1 MKKILF
7 VGITALAMASCT
19 HDDYA
24 PVSKQEQYQ
33 AVFEKEFGAVNPNV
47 NWGFT
52 PQQVFTFDKDGK
64 LIGTRGSDP
73 NANDWYKYLTVPAP
87 LTDAQKEVV
96 RKWFQNN
103 PNPKG
108 LEVNWSDFFVQQVY
122 KGGTNTEGSK
132 SLETYDILKE
142 DDTPTGSKVTGSNQM
157 DWLHCGNNSNVGEHI
172 NNFNNGNA
180 SETNVGEG
188 NNKFHKDRIMYMKDY
203 NTTCFGFHDSYGQT
217 YYDNSY
223 VLIPGDIIDPIVA
236 GMYFVGFD
244 YQMQKYDNGEI
255 RVKPDGYYSDW
266 IVRIA
271 PGLNAPGTAAM
282 RVMVEDIIDSNL
294 TSVTSSDWDFNDAV
308 FDVKFEDV
316 TIPGTQETNW
326 QNHNQRQAVITLHAA
341 GGTKYLTIGGEGDKG
356 VEVHKALC
364 VEQSTMVNT
373 VKDQGVTRPVAIFRI
388 PVADN
393 VNNANDIP
401 VYVGSQILEAKQ
413 GKATQK
419 FCVPTDV
426 RWMQERQQV
435 RKTYKE
441 FKDYVENAVPEEWY
455 KIVKGDKNDFRY

>member
-64 LIGTRGSDP
+64 LIGTRAANP
-73 NANDWYKYLTVPAP
+73 NSNQWADYLTVPTK

-103 PNPKG
+103 PNPQGQK
-108 LEVNWSDFFVQQVY
+108 VNWSDFFVEQVY
-122 KGGTNTEGSK
+122 KGGKKTEGSK
-132 SLETYDILKE
+132 TLETYDILRN
-142 DDTPTGSKVTGSNQM
+142 DVSTGSKVTGSNHM
-157 DWLHCGNNSNVGEHI
+157 DWLACGSKKDHVY
-172 NNFNNGNA
+172 NFNGA
-180 SETNVGEG
+180 DG
-188 NNKFHKDRIMYMKDY
+188 DIMYMYDSS
-203 NTTCFGFHDSYGQT
+203 TDCFGFHESYGDK
-217 YYDNSY
+217 YYDDSY
-223 VLIPGDIIDPIVA
+223 VLISGDQIDPSVA

-244 YQMQKYDNGEI
+244 YKTEKYDNGNLEV
-255 RVKPDGYYSDW
+255 RPDEYYSDW

-271 PGLNAPGTAAM
+271 PALSAPGKAK
-282 RVMVEDIIDSNL
+282 RVMVEDLFDSDL
-294 TSVTSSDWDFNDAV
+294 KYAKTSDWDFNDAV
-308 FDVKFEDV
+308 FDVRFDNV
-316 TIPGTQETNW
+316 NN
-326 QNHNQRQAVITLHAA
+326 QNYAVITLHAA

-356 VEVHKALC
+356 VEVHKALG
-364 VEQSTMVNT
+364 VETGTMVNT

-393 VNNANDIP
+393 VDNANDIP
-401 VYVGSQILEAKQ
+401 VYVGSQILEAKK
-413 GKATQK
+413 GKVTQK
-419 FCVPTDV
+419 LCAPTST
-426 RWMQERQQV
+426 RWMQER
-435 RKTYKE
+435 KE
-441 FKDYVENAVPEEWY
+441 FRLTYDKFKGYVNHGTPEDWYDEKQYVKKD
-455 KIVKGDKNDFRY
+455 NDFRY

>member
-33 AVFEKEFGAVNPNV
+33 AVFEKEFGTVNPNV

-64 LIGTRGSDP
+64 LIGTRGANT
-73 NANDWYKYLTVPAP
+73 NANEWANYLTVPTR

-96 RKWFQNN
+96 RKWFQTH
-103 PNPKG
+103 PNPQG
-108 LEVNWSDFFVQQVY
+108 LEVNWSDFFVEQVY
-122 KGGTNTEGSK
+122 KGGTKTEGSH
-132 SLETYDILKE
+132 SPEIYYTLK
-142 DDTPTGSKVTGSNQM
+142 DGVQTQNTVTGSNHM
-157 DWLHCGNNSNVGEHI
+157 DWLACGSDATPSSEHI
-172 NNFNNGNA
+172 NNFNNGN
-180 SETNVGEG
+180 G
-188 NNKFHKDRIMYMKDY
+188 DIMYMYDY
-203 NTTCFGFHDSYGQT
+203 NTTCFGFHDSYGDNHFENT
-217 YYDNSY
+217 YYYNSY

-244 YQMQKYDNGEI
+244 YKTAKYDNGEI
-255 RVKPDGYYSDW
+255 RVNPDGYYSDW
-266 IVRIA
+266 IIRVV
-271 PGLNAPGTAAM
+271 PGLSAPNAAK
-282 RVMVEDIIDSNL
+282 RVMVEDLIDSNL
-294 TSVTSSDWDFNDAV
+294 ASVKTSDWDFNDAV
-308 FDVKFEDV
+308 FDVRF
-316 TIPGTQETNW
+316 ETNW
-326 QNHNQRQAVITLHAA
+326 QNQKFAVITLHAA
-341 GGTKYLTIGGEGDKG
+341 GGTKYLTIGGQGTNG

-364 VEQSTMVNT
+364 VDQSTMVNT

-388 PVADN
+388 RVADN

-435 RKTYKE
+435 KKTYDE
-441 FKDYVENAVPEEWY
+441 FKDYVRDDAPKEWY
-455 KIVKGDKNDFRY
+455 KIVKDKQNDFRY

>member
-1 MKKILF
+1 M
-7 VGITALAMASCT
+7 
-19 HDDYA
+19 
-24 PVSKQEQYQ
+24 
-33 AVFEKEFGAVNPNV
+33 
-47 NWGFT
+47 
-52 PQQVFTFDKDGK
+52 
-64 LIGTRGSDP
+64 
-73 NANDWYKYLTVPAP
+73 
-87 LTDAQKEVV
+87 
-96 RKWFQNN
+96 
-103 PNPKG
+103 
-108 LEVNWSDFFVQQVY
+108 Y
-122 KGGTNTEGSK
+122 KGGSNPGSNSPEIYTINKPAGGTEQ
-132 SLETYDILKE
+132 I
-142 DDTPTGSKVTGSNQM
+142 TGSEKMNWLACGSNAKEG
-157 DWLHCGNNSNVGEHI
+157 DHI
-172 NNFNNGNA
+172 YNFNGGNA

-188 NNKFHKDRIMYMKDY
+188 NNKFHNYKIMYMKDY
-203 NTTCFGFHDSYGQT
+203 NTTCFGFHDSYGSKY
-217 YYDNSY
+217 YYDSY

-244 YQMQKYDNGEI
+244 YQMQKYDNGELK
-255 RVKPDGYYSDW
+255 VEPDGYYSDW

-271 PGLNAPGTAAM
+271 PGLNAPGTAK

-455 KIVKGDKNDFRY
+455 KTVKGDKNDFRY

>member
-64 LIGTRGSDP
+64 LIGTRGANT
-73 NANDWYKYLTVPAP
+73 NANKWYQYLTVPAP

-103 PNPKG
+103 KNPQG
-108 LEVNWSDFFVQQVY
+108 LDVNWSDFFVQQVY
-122 KGGTNTEGSK
+122 KGGTNPGSN
-132 SLETYDILKE
+132 SPEIYYTLK
-142 DDTPTGSKVTGSNQM
+142 DGVQTQNTVTGSNHM
-157 DWLHCGNNSNVGEHI
+157 DWLACGSEESQYKDPI
-172 NNFNNGNA
+172 NNFNGGDA
-180 SETNVGEG
+180 GDMNVGEG
-188 NNKFHKDRIMYMKDY
+188 NNKFHQDKIMYMHDY

-217 YYDNSY
+217 YYYDSY

-244 YQMQKYDNGEI
+244 YKTAKFDNGEI
-255 RVKPDGYYSDW
+255 RVNPDGYYSDW
-266 IVRIA
+266 IIRIA
-271 PGLNAPGTAAM
+271 PGLNAPGTAK

-294 TSVTSSDWDFNDAV
+294 ASVKTSDWDFNDAV
-308 FDVKFEDV
+308 FDVRFETSWV
-316 TIPGTQETNW
+316 NGTPENNW
-326 QNHNQRQAVITLHAA
+326 QGHNQKFAVITLHAA
-341 GGTKYLTIGGEGDKG
+341 GGTKYLTIGGQGANG
-356 VEVHKALC
+356 VEVHKALR
-364 VEQSTMVNT
+364 VETGTMVNT
-373 VKDQGVTRPVAIFRI
+373 GNGATCPVAIFRI

-393 VNNANDIP
+393 VINANDIP
-401 VYVGSQILEAKQ
+401 VYVGAQELTAQQ

-419 FCVPTDV
+419 LCVPTDV
-426 RWMQERQQV
+426 KWMKERVQFID
-435 RKTYKE
+435 TYEK
-441 FKDYVENAVPEEWY
+441 FKGYVNNGTPEEWY
-455 KIVKGDKNDFRY
+455 KRVKNTENLY

>member
-64 LIGTRGSDP
+64 LIGTRGHDA
-73 NANDWYKYLTVPAP
+73 NANDWYKYLTVPAA

-223 VLIPGDIIDPIVA
+223 VLIPGDIIDDSVK

-244 YQMQKYDNGEI
+244 YQMQKYDNGKI
-255 RVKPDGYYSDW
+255 RVEADGYYSDW
-266 IVRIA
+266 IVRIV
-271 PGLNAPGTAAM
+271 PGLNAPNAGM
-282 RVMVEDIIDSNL
+282 RVMVEDIIDENL
-294 TSVTSSDWDFNDAV
+294 KVVKSSDWDFNDAV
-308 FDVKFEDV
+308 FDVRFEGSGND
-316 TIPGTQETNW
+316 
-326 QNHNQRQAVITLHAA
+326 RYAVITLHAA
-341 GGTKYLTIGGEGDKG
+341 GGTKYLTIGGQGDKG
-356 VEVHKALC
+356 VEVHEALG
-364 VEQSTMVNT
+364 VETGTMVNT
-373 VKDQGVTRPVAIFRI
+373 GMGTTRPVAIFRI

-393 VNNANDIP
+393 VDNANLIP
-401 VYVGSQILEAKQ
+401 VYVGTQVLEARQ
-413 GKATQK
+413 GAATQK
-419 FCVPTDV
+419 FCVPTDT
-426 RWMQERQQV
+426 RWMQERQQLK
-435 RKTYKE
+435 KTYNQ
-441 FKDYVENAVPEEWY
+441 FGGYVNNGTPKDWY
-455 KIVKGDKNDFRY
+455 NKIDDKIDFRY

>member
-64 LIGTRGSDP
+64 LIGTRGANP
-73 NANDWYKYLTVPAP
+73 NSNEWANYLIVPTR
-87 LTDAQKEVV
+87 LTDAQKDVV
-96 RKWFQNN
+96 RKWFQTHKN
-103 PNPKG
+103 PQGQK
-108 LEVNWSDFFVQQVY
+108 VNWSDFFVEQVY
-122 KGGTNTEGSK
+122 KGGTNTEGSHSPEIYNTLK
-132 SLETYDILKE
+132 DGVETQN
-142 DDTPTGSKVTGSNQM
+142 KVTGSNQM
-157 DWLHCGNNSNVGEHI
+157 DWLACGSDATPSSEHI
-172 NNFNNGNA
+172 NNFNNGN
-180 SETNVGEG
+180 G
-188 NNKFHKDRIMYMKDY
+188 DIMYMYDY
-203 NTTCFGFHDSYGQT
+203 NTTCFGFHDSYGDNHFENT
-217 YYDNSY
+217 YYYDSY

-244 YQMQKYDNGEI
+244 YKTAKYDNGEI
-255 RVKPDGYYSDW
+255 RVNPDGYYSDW
-266 IVRIA
+266 IVRVV
-271 PGLNAPGTAAM
+271 PGLNAPGKAK
-282 RVMVEDIIDSNL
+282 RVMVEDIIDSDL
-294 TSVTSSDWDFNDAV
+294 KSVQTSDWDFNDAV
-308 FDVKFEDV
+308 FDVRFEKSWV
-316 TIPGTQETNW
+316 NGTPENNYQDGHH
-326 QNHNQRQAVITLHAA
+326 QKYAIITLHAA

-388 PVADN
+388 PVAAN
-393 VNNANDIP
+393 MSNANDIP

-426 RWMQERQQV
+426 RWMQERKQV
-435 RKTYKE
+435 RKTYYE
-441 FKDYVENAVPEEWY
+441 FKDYVRDDAPKDWY
-455 KIVKGDKNDFRY
+455 KTVKGDKNDFRY

>member
-64 LIGTRGSDP
+64 LIGTRAANP
-73 NANDWYKYLTVPAP
+73 NSNQWADYLTVPTK

-108 LEVNWSDFFVQQVY
+108 LDVNWSDFFVQQVY
-122 KGGTNTEGSK
+122 KGNTNTEGSQ
-132 SLETYDILKE
+132 SPENYDILK
-142 DDTPTGSKVTGSNQM
+142 DGVLDKDKGKVTGSNQM
-157 DWLHCGNNSNVGEHI
+157 DWLFCGSKKDHV
-172 NNFNNGNA
+172 NNFNGA
-180 SETNVGEG
+180 DG
-188 NNKFHKDRIMYMKDY
+188 DIMYMYDSS
-203 NTTCFGFHDSYGQT
+203 TDFFGFHESYGQK
-217 YYDNSY
+217 YYDDSY
-223 VLIPGDIIDPIVA
+223 VLISGDQIDPSVA

-244 YQMQKYDNGEI
+244 YKMQKYDNGNIEV
-255 RVKPDGYYSDW
+255 RPDGYYSDW

-271 PGLNAPGTAAM
+271 PALSAPGKAK
-282 RVMVEDIIDSNL
+282 RVMVEDLIDSDL
-294 TSVTSSDWDFNDAV
+294 KSVQTSDWDFNDAV
-308 FDVKFEDV
+308 FDVKFETSWVD
-316 TIPGTQETNW
+316 GTPENSW
-326 QNHNQRQAVITLHAA
+326 QGHNQKFAIITLHAA
-341 GGTKYLTIGGEGDKG
+341 GGTKYLTIGGQGDKG

-364 VEQSTMVNT
+364 VEEQGTMVNT
-373 VKDQGVTRPVAIFRI
+373 GNGATRPVAIFRI

-401 VYVGSQILEAKQ
+401 VYVGAQELTAQQ
-413 GKATQK
+413 GEATQK
-419 FCVPTDV
+419 LCVPTDV
-426 RWMQERQQV
+426 KWMKERVQFINSYDQ
-435 RKTYKE
+435 
-441 FKDYVENAVPEEWY
+441 FKDYVNSNTPDNWY
-455 KIVKGDKNDFRY
+455 ESVKNLGNLY

>member
-7 VGITALAMASCT
+7 LGITALAMASCT

-64 LIGTRGSDP
+64 LIGTRAANP
-73 NANDWYKYLTVPAP
+73 NSNQWADYLTVPTK

-96 RKWFQNN
+96 RKWFQNTKN
-103 PNPKG
+103 PQGQK
-108 LEVNWSDFFVQQVY
+108 VNWSDFFVQQVY
-122 KGGTNTEGSK
+122 KGGSNPGSNSPEIYTINKPAGGTEQ
-132 SLETYDILKE
+132 I
-142 DDTPTGSKVTGSNQM
+142 TGSEKMN
-157 DWLHCGNNSNVGEHI
+157 WLHCGNNSQVGDHI
-172 NNFNNGNA
+172 NNFNGGDAGNM
-180 SETNVGEG
+180 NVGEG

-203 NTTCFGFHDSYGQT
+203 NTTCFGFHDSYGSKY
-217 YYDNSY
+217 YYDSY

-244 YQMQKYDNGEI
+244 YKTEKYDNGKIE
-255 RVKPDGYYSDW
+255 VKPDGYYSDW

-282 RVMVEDIIDSNL
+282 RVMVEDIIDGDL
-294 TSVTSSDWDFNDAV
+294 KSVQTSDWDFNDAV
-308 FDVKFEDV
+308 FDVRFDNV
-316 TIPGTQETNW
+316 NN
-326 QNHNQRQAVITLHAA
+326 QNYAVITLHAA

-356 VEVHKALC
+356 VEVHKALG
-364 VEQSTMVNT
+364 VETGTMVNT

-388 PVADN
+388 PVAANMD
-393 VNNANDIP
+393 NANDIP
-401 VYVGSQILEAKQ
+401 VYVGDQVLKAQQ
-413 GKATQK
+413 GEATQK
-419 FCVPTDV
+419 LCVPTDV
-426 RWMQERQQV
+426 KWMKERVQFIN
-435 RKTYKE
+435 TYEK
-441 FKDYVENAVPEEWY
+441 FKDYVNSNTPDNWY
-455 KIVKGDKNDFRY
+455 ESVKNLGNLY

>member
-64 LIGTRGSDP
+64 LIGTRAANP
-73 NANDWYKYLTVPAP
+73 NSNQWADYVTVPTK
-87 LTDAQKEVV
+87 LTNAQKDVV

-103 PNPKG
+103 KNPQGQK
-108 LEVNWSDFFVQQVY
+108 VNWSDFFVEQVY
-122 KGGTNTEGSK
+122 KGGSNTEGSQ
-132 SLETYDILKE
+132 SPETYTINKPAGGTE
-142 DDTPTGSKVTGSNQM
+142 QIKGSDKM
-157 DWLHCGNNSNVGEHI
+157 DWLACGSKKDHV
-172 NNFNNGNA
+172 NNFNGADGN
-180 SETNVGEG
+180 
-188 NNKFHKDRIMYMKDY
+188 IMYMYDSS
-203 NTTCFGFHDSYGQT
+203 TDCFGFHDSYGDNHFENT
-217 YYDNSY
+217 YYYDSY
-223 VLIPGDIIDPIVA
+223 VLIPGDQIDKSVA

-244 YQMQKYDNGEI
+244 YKTAKYDNGEI
-255 RVKPDGYYSDW
+255 RVNPDGYYSDW

-271 PGLNAPGTAAM
+271 PALSAPGKAK

-294 TSVTSSDWDFNDAV
+294 ASAKTSDWDFNDAV
-308 FDVKFEDV
+308 FDVRFENV
-316 TIPGTQETNW
+316 NN
-326 QNHNQRQAVITLHAA
+326 QNYAVITLHAA

-356 VEVHKALC
+356 VEVHKALG
-364 VEQSTMVNT
+364 VETGTMVNT

-388 PVADN
+388 PVAAN

-401 VYVGSQILEAKQ
+401 VYVGSQILEAKK
-413 GKATQK
+413 GKVTQK
-419 FCVPTDV
+419 LCAPTST
-426 RWMQERQQV
+426 RWMQER
-435 RKTYKE
+435 KE
-441 FKDYVENAVPEEWY
+441 FRLTYDKFKGYVNKGTPEDWY
-455 KIVKGDKNDFRY
+455 DEKKYVKKNNDFRY